1 MQDRTFGSTGRPV
14 SRIGLG
20 TWNIESAP
28 RPEAIAALRR
38 GIELG
43 AGHLG
48 STHIDTAEMYGS
60 GEAEKLVGE
69 AIQGSRDKVFLVSK
83 VLPSNATKSGT
94 IQACER
100 SLKRLG
106 TDHLDCYLLH
116 WRGRHPLAETV
127 AAFEQ
132 LQRDGRI
139 LSWGVSNFDVGD
151 LEDVARVSDP
161 GRMVCN
167 QVLYHLEERAIEH
180 AVLPWCAANGVA
192 VVGYS
197 PFGSG
202 SFPKPSS
209 AGGRVLA
216 RMAEARSS
224 SARAVALA
232 YLTRDSGAFAIP
244 KSAKADHVRDN
255 CRAGEMNLD
264 AAEVALLDSV
274 FPRGPKPRSL
284 PMI

>member
-1 MQDRTFGSTGRPV
+1 MQYRAFGSTGRPV
-14 SRIGLG
+14 SKVGLG

-28 RPEAIAALRR
+28 RGEAIAALRR

-43 AGHLG
+43 
-48 STHIDTAEMYGS
+48 STHVDTAEMYGS

-69 AIQGSRDKVFLVSK
+69 AIQGIRENVFLVSK

-127 AAFEQ
+127 AGFEQ

-151 LEDVARVSDP
+151 LEDVLRVSDP

-192 VVGYS
+192 VAGYS

-216 RMAEARSS
+216 RMAEVRST
-224 SARAVALA
+224 SARAVSLA
-232 YLTRDSGAFAIP
+232 YLTRDSGVFAIP